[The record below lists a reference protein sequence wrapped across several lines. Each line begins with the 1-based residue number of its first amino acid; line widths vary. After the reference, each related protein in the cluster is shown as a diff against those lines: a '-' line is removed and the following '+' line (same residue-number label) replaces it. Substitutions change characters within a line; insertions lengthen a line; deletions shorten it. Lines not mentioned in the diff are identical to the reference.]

1 MSVFSRVVLAGLVC
15 ASMAVVQAAPTA
27 ALAKDNDGGNTGG
40 RLAHAGKCLATF
52 GFGRDCDKDEA
63 ISKESHP
70 DKAAERAAEVTK
82 VSTNTGSGAQLLH
95 ASKCVTTFGFGSGC
109 DKKAPYGTAEN
120 PRQAAPAG
128 PDNST
133 HGRFMQ
139 AAKCVT
145 SFGLRSGCDK
155 GDSH

>member
-1 MSVFSRVVLAGLVC
+1 MSVISRVVLAGLVC
-15 ASMAVVQAAPTA
+15 ASVVSVQTA
-27 ALAKDNDGGNTGG
+27 ALAKENEGGNTGG

-52 GFGRDCDKDEA
+52 GFGRDCDKDES

-70 DKAAERAAEVTK
+70 DKAAERAAAVTK
-82 VSTNTGSGAQLLH
+82 VSSDTGTRAQLFH
-95 ASKCVTTFGFGSGC
+95 ATKCVGTLGFGAGC
-109 DKKAPYGTAEN
+109 DKKTPYGTVEN
-120 PRQAAPAG
+120 PRKAEPEG
-128 PDNST
+128 PDSST
-133 HGRFMQ
+133 HGRFLQ

>member
-1 MSVFSRVVLAGLVC
+1 MSVFSRLVLAGLVC
-15 ASMAVVQAAPTA
+15 ASVVSVQTV
-27 ALAKDNDGGNTGG
+27 ALAQAKENDGGNTGG

-70 DKAAERAAEVTK
+70 DKAAEHAAVTK
-82 VSTNTGSGAQLLH
+82 VSTDTGTRAQLFH
-95 ASKCVTTFGFGSGC
+95 ATKCVGTLGFGAGC
-109 DKKAPYGTAEN
+109 DKKTPYGTAEN
-120 PRQAAPAG
+120 PRHDEPAG

-133 HGRFMQ
+133 HGRFLQ

>member
-15 ASMAVVQAAPTA
+15 ASVAVVQAAPTV
-27 ALAKDNDGGNTGG
+27 ALAKETDGGNTGG
-40 RLAHAGKCLATF
+40 RLMHATKCLTTF
-52 GFGRDCDKDEA
+52 GFGRDCDKDESVA
-63 ISKESHP
+63 KESHP
-70 DKAAERAAEVTK
+70 DKAAEVTK

-109 DKKAPYGTAEN
+109 DKKQPYGTAEN
-120 PRQAAPAG
+120 PRQSEPAG

-155 GDSH
+155 KD